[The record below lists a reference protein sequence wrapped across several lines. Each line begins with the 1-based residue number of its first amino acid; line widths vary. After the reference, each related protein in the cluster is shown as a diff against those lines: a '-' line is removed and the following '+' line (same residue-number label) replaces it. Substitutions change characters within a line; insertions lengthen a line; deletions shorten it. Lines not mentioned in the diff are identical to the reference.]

1 MSESE
6 QSRAQNTGKAV
17 SGSANKNWSK
27 AAGYGLIGSFLG
39 LGKNDRFADRG
50 RMKSPQEWDNE
61 IRAHELRQDINHYYG
76 SERAK
81 GDLQR
86 SIEHLDAMHERT
98 PDGRLIN
105 NTEYNG
111 KGGYKVAY
119 GNRQA
124 PAEEPKEEVKKAPA
138 KRGARKPAAKKPA
151 AKKPA
156 AKPAAK
162 KPAAKTPAA
171 KKPAAKGKEN
181 PGKTYFNPEQYP

>member
-6 QSRAQNTGKAV
+6 QSRAANVGKAV

-27 AAGYGLIGSFLG
+27 AAGLGLVGSFLG
-39 LGKNDRFADRG
+39 LGRNDKFADRG
-50 RMKSPQEWDNE
+50 RMKTPEEWDNE
-61 IRAHELRQDINHYYG
+61 IRAHELKTDINHYYG
-76 SERAK
+76 TERAK

-119 GNRQA
+119 GNRPA
-124 PAEEPKEEVKKAPA
+124 PAEDDKGEKKPA
-138 KRGARKPAAKKPA
+138 AKKPAAKKPAAKKPAAKKPAAKKPA

-156 AKPAAK
+156 AKPRSK
-162 KPAAKTPAA
+162 KEEPNT
-171 KKPAAKGKEN
+171 G
-181 PGKTYFNPEQYP
+181 YFTPEQYP

>member
-76 SERAK
+76 SQRAQ

-124 PAEEPKEEVKKAPA
+124 PVQEDKEEKKPAA

-156 AKPAAK
+156 AK
-162 KPAAKTPAA
+162 TPAA
-171 KKPAAKGKEN
+171 KKPAAKKPAAKKPADKKE
-181 PGKTYFNPEQYP
+181 YFSPEQYP